1 MVLQYM
7 RGLGELLRTSGERV
21 FLSDCTLT
29 SWPWRFWVI
38 HVWVFSGSPSGS
50 ECSVLCFRHG
60 DVVLRDLPCSSV
72 GGLHC
77 PGPVNTRQ
85 IAWETVVTCG
95 CGQVFLV
102 RLGRRI
108 VGGACRSYLPQ
119 VVACRW
125 DRRSPSPSGSGCL
138 GTGVLALVHE
148 TVGFVSL
155 GPVALVL
162 FAPCLLCEELAV
174 ILVFGGGCG
183 ACAHPC
189 EATASGLWSLGS
201 SLPYTGSVVAVLVW
215 CCPVLLA
222 WTDHCFSLGAWFLDL
237 APSSV
242 ACRPSPSHGLAGL
255 CLSPLFE
262 MVSVLFHGNIDL
274 ISGESL
280 VPSSVAFDS
289 FSSSSS

>member
-1 MVLQYM
+1 MSS
-7 RGLGELLRTSGERV
+7 SGHPAGV
-21 FLSDCTLT
+21 FFCLIARL
-29 SWPWRFWVI
+29 RFWVI

-77 PGPVNTRQ
+77 PGPVNARQ
-85 IAWETVVTCG
+85 IAWETVITCG

-125 DRRSPSPSGSGCL
+125 GRRSQSPGSGCL
-138 GTGVLALVHE
+138 GTGVLTLDHE

-201 SLPYTGSVVAVLVW
+201 SLPYTGSVGAVLVR

-222 WTDHCFSLGAWFLDL
+222 WTDHCFSLGAWFLGL
-237 APSSV
+237 ASSSV
-242 ACRPSPSHGLAGL
+242 ACRPSPSHGLARLVGL

-262 MVSVLFHGNIDL
+262 MVSVLFHGNIGSHFWG
-274 ISGESL
+274 ISR
-280 VPSSVAFDS
+280 SVFGS
-289 FSSSSS
+289 I